1 MTTDPGELRLL
12 MSLRLCTAPV
22 ARFNRASWIDRG
34 AMPRLPVAFHFPA
47 VA

>member
-1 MTTDPGELRLL
+1 MTNDPELHPL
-12 MSLRLCTAPV
+12 MSLRLLHSNV
-22 ARFNRASWIDRG
+22 ARFNRASWIDRE